1 MFLTETCK
9 NPIICIILYWII
21 VIGAEAAA
29 GKHAAQFN
37 DFFSTCRITKVYSA
51 HAQHMIILVSW
62 FDVSQQK

>member
-37 DFFSTCRITKVYSA
+37 DFFSTCNLFVVSEKST
-51 HAQHMIILVSW
+51 QHMHST
-62 FDVSQQK
+62 